1 MWKKLML
8 GVIGIIVFFLAVWSV
23 IRVIDSKKEE
33 KQNLLIEDNLNVT
46 NISEEEVTD
55 DCINEWRDYN
65 EITGKEIKNTD
76 NPLGEENTRYII
88 KNENDYVTIYVVQE
102 NGEEVLYKKTSI
114 YSKFLCEEDLELL
127 DKGIEII
134 GKEELNKI
142 IEDFE

>member
-8 GVIGIIVFFLAVWSV
+8 CIIGIIVFFLVAWSV
-23 IRVIDSKKEE
+23 IRVSDSKKEE
-33 KQNLLIEDNLNVT
+33 NQNLLIEDNLNVT
-46 NISEEEVTD
+46 NISETEVTD
-55 DCINEWRDYN
+55 DCINEWSDYN
-65 EITGKEIKNTD
+65 EIT
-76 NPLGEENTRYII
+76 EETKNTRYII

-102 NGEEVLYKKTSI
+102 NGKEVLYKKTSI

>member
-8 GVIGIIVFFLAVWSV
+8 CIIGIIVFFLVAWSV
-23 IRVIDSKKEE
+23 IRVSDSKKEE

-46 NISEEEVTD
+46 NISEAEVTD
-55 DCINEWRDYN
+55 DCINEWSDYN
-65 EITGKEIKNTD
+65 EITEETKNTD
-76 NPLGEENTRYII
+76 NSLGEENTRYII

-102 NGEEVLYKKTSI
+102 NGKEVLYKKTSI

-134 GKEELNKI
+134 VKEELNKI